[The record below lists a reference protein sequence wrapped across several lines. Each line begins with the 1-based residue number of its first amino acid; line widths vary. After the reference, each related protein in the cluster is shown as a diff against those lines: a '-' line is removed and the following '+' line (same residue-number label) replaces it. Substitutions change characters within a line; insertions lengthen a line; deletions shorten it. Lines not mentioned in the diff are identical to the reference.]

1 MKPLS
6 KPSTRIQ
13 KLNDEEMI
21 YSLRRANKQKLQL
34 KNALQRIDLDV
45 YLAKLELKQTRDAR
59 RDWMF
64 FFLIVMVF
72 VTLIAWW
79 FGTQEL
85 AAVSYD

>member
-13 KLNDEEMI
+13 KLNDEEMM
-21 YSLRRANKQKLQL
+21 YSLRRANKKKLQL

>member
-13 KLNDEEMI
+13 KRDDEEMM
-21 YSLRRANKQKLQL
+21 YSLRRAYKKKLQF
-34 KNALQRIDLDV
+34 KKALQRIDLDV

-64 FFLIVMVF
+64 FFLIVMIF

-85 AAVSYD
+85 AAFSYD